1 MLIPNI
7 SNSSQAAPIYGHIV
21 GDAPKAAAS
30 IPPEGGTPVI
40 SQSSPEQ
47 LKSAVDIINHAMQQS
62 HQNLEF
68 SVDSSTKT
76 PVVKMTDSTTGQVIS
91 QFPTEAALAIA
102 HSIDQMQPGLLLKQ
116 KA

>member
-1 MLIPNI
+1 MLITGVSTPPPVTTGHV
-7 SNSSQAAPIYGHIV
+7 NS
-21 GDAPKAAAS
+21 DAPRITEVTVTEQRPAAS
-30 IPPEGGTPVI
+30 PG
-40 SQSSPEQ
+40 Q

-91 QFPTEAALAIA
+91 QFPSEAALAIA